1 MIINHSKPINLL
13 YDNII
18 NAIKII
24 SENYITKQKIG
35 QVVIIFGTIHIN
47 VQTLKT
53 ESEEKGMFIKTIKVK
68 KPTFAVIGAVLT
80 ALALLAVIIVTV
92 VRISSPAVY
101 EMKSEA
107 QRQAFLK
114 EMGWEVS
121 DEYDECK
128 AVTIPKEFNE
138 VYEKYNKLQKQQ
150 GFDLEDYKGKTAE
163 VYTYAVKNYGNKK
176 QEVRANLIVCEGQLV
191 GGDVCSA
198 ELDGFMQGLRKK

>member
-1 MIINHSKPINLL
+1 
-13 YDNII
+13 
-18 NAIKII
+18 
-24 SENYITKQKIG
+24 
-35 QVVIIFGTIHIN
+35 
-47 VQTLKT
+47 
-53 ESEEKGMFIKTIKVK
+53 MFIKTIKVK
-68 KPTFAVIGAVLT
+68 KPTFAVIGAVLA

-150 GFDLEDYKGKTAE
+150 
-163 VYTYAVKNYGNKK
+163 
-176 QEVRANLIVCEGQLV
+176 VRANLIVCEGQLV

>member
-1 MIINHSKPINLL
+1 M
-13 YDNII
+13 
-18 NAIKII
+18 
-24 SENYITKQKIG
+24 
-35 QVVIIFGTIHIN
+35 
-47 VQTLKT
+47 
-53 ESEEKGMFIKTIKVK
+53 
-68 KPTFAVIGAVLT
+68 IGAVLA
-80 ALALLAVIIVTV
+80 ALALLEVIIVTV

-163 VYTYAVKNYGNKK
+163 VYTYSVKNYGNKK
-176 QEVRANLIVCEGQLV
+176 AGGQGLILIVCEGQLV

>member
-1 MIINHSKPINLL
+1 MGKNHSKPIKIL
-13 YDNII
+13 YNKII

-24 SENYITKQKIG
+24 FENYITKVG
-35 QVVIIFGTIHIN
+35 QVVIFRRTTHIN
-47 VQTLKT
+47 VQTLKQ

-68 KPTFAVIGAVLT
+68 KPTFAAVGAVL
-80 ALALLAVIIVTV
+80 AAVVLLAVIVITV
-92 VRISSPAVY
+92 VRISSPVVY

-107 QRQAFLK
+107 QRQSFLK
-114 EMGWEVS
+114 DMGWEVS
-121 DEYDECK
+121 EEYDECK

-163 VYTYAVKNYGNKK
+163 VYTYTVKNYGDKK
-176 QEVRANLIVCEGQLV
+176 QEVRANLIVFGGQLI

>member
-1 MIINHSKPINLL
+1 
-13 YDNII
+13 
-18 NAIKII
+18 
-24 SENYITKQKIG
+24 
-35 QVVIIFGTIHIN
+35 
-47 VQTLKT
+47 
-53 ESEEKGMFIKTIKVK
+53 MFIKTIKVK
-68 KPTFAVIGAVLT
+68 KPTFAVIGAVLA

-114 EMGWEVS
+114 EMGW
-121 DEYDECK
+121 
-128 AVTIPKEFNE
+128 VTIPKEFNE

-163 VYTYAVKNYGNKK
+163 VYTYSVKNYGNKK

-198 ELDGFMQGLRKK
+198 ELEKVDD

>member
-1 MIINHSKPINLL
+1 
-13 YDNII
+13 
-18 NAIKII
+18 
-24 SENYITKQKIG
+24 
-35 QVVIIFGTIHIN
+35 
-47 VQTLKT
+47 
-53 ESEEKGMFIKTIKVK
+53 MFIKTIKVK
-68 KPTFAVIGAVLT
+68 KPTFAVIGAVLA

-92 VRISSPAVY
+92 VRISSP
-101 EMKSEA
+101 
-107 QRQAFLK
+107 
-114 EMGWEVS
+114 
-121 DEYDECK
+121 

-150 GFDLEDYKGKTAE
+150 GFDLEDYKGKIAE

>member
-1 MIINHSKPINLL
+1 MGKNHSKPIKIL
-13 YDNII
+13 YNKII

-24 SENYITKQKIG
+24 FENYITKIG
-35 QVVIIFGTIHIN
+35 QVVIFRRTTHIN
-47 VQTLKT
+47 VQTLKQ

-68 KPTFAVIGAVLT
+68 KPTFAAVGAVL
-80 ALALLAVIIVTV
+80 AAVVLLAVIVITV
-92 VRISSPAVY
+92 VRISSPVVY

-107 QRQAFLK
+107 QRQSFLK
-114 EMGWEVS
+114 DMGWEVS
-121 DEYDECK
+121 EEYDECK

-163 VYTYAVKNYGNKK
+163 VYTYTVKNYGDKK
-176 QEVRANLIVCEGQLV
+176 QEVRANLIVCEGQLI

>member
-1 MIINHSKPINLL
+1 
-13 YDNII
+13 
-18 NAIKII
+18 
-24 SENYITKQKIG
+24 
-35 QVVIIFGTIHIN
+35 
-47 VQTLKT
+47 
-53 ESEEKGMFIKTIKVK
+53 MFIKTIKVK
-68 KPTFAVIGAVLT
+68 KPTFAVIGAVLA

-150 GFDLEDYKGKTAE
+150 GFDLSRYRGKVCRKYVYALPGYPVRVEDARITLLIYKDR
-163 VYTYAVKNYGNKK
+163 V
-176 QEVRANLIVCEGQLV
+176 I
-191 GGDVCSA
+191 GGDISSPSA
-198 ELDGFMQGLRKK
+198 DGFMHGFDASSSVWLGLEQLA

>member
-1 MIINHSKPINLL
+1 
-13 YDNII
+13 
-18 NAIKII
+18 
-24 SENYITKQKIG
+24 
-35 QVVIIFGTIHIN
+35 
-47 VQTLKT
+47 
-53 ESEEKGMFIKTIKVK
+53 MFIKTIKVK
-68 KPTFAVIGAVLT
+68 KPTFAVIGAVLA

-92 VRISSPAVY
+92 
-101 EMKSEA
+101 
-107 QRQAFLK
+107 

>member
-1 MIINHSKPINLL
+1 
-13 YDNII
+13 
-18 NAIKII
+18 
-24 SENYITKQKIG
+24 
-35 QVVIIFGTIHIN
+35 
-47 VQTLKT
+47 
-53 ESEEKGMFIKTIKVK
+53 MFIKTIKVK
-68 KPTFAVIGAVLT
+68 KPTFAVIGAVLA

-163 VYTYAVKNYGNKK
+163 VYRIMGIRSRRSGLILSSVRDSLWEETYAQRSWTDLCRG
-176 QEVRANLIVCEGQLV
+176 
-191 GGDVCSA
+191 
-198 ELDGFMQGLRKK
+198 

>member
-1 MIINHSKPINLL
+1 
-13 YDNII
+13 
-18 NAIKII
+18 
-24 SENYITKQKIG
+24 
-35 QVVIIFGTIHIN
+35 
-47 VQTLKT
+47 
-53 ESEEKGMFIKTIKVK
+53 MFIKTIKVK
-68 KPTFAVIGAVLT
+68 KPTFAVIGAVLA

-138 VYEKYNKLQKQQ
+138 VYEKYNKRQKLQ
-150 GFDLEDYKGKTAE
+150 GFDLD
-163 VYTYAVKNYGNKK
+163 
-176 QEVRANLIVCEGQLV
+176 
-191 GGDVCSA
+191 
-198 ELDGFMQGLRKK
+198 

>member
-1 MIINHSKPINLL
+1 
-13 YDNII
+13 
-18 NAIKII
+18 
-24 SENYITKQKIG
+24 
-35 QVVIIFGTIHIN
+35 
-47 VQTLKT
+47 
-53 ESEEKGMFIKTIKVK
+53 
-68 KPTFAVIGAVLT
+68 
-80 ALALLAVIIVTV
+80 
-92 VRISSPAVY
+92 
-101 EMKSEA
+101 
-107 QRQAFLK
+107 
-114 EMGWEVS
+114 MGWEVS

-198 ELDGFMQGLRKK
+198 ELDGFMQGLRKKVGV

>member
-1 MIINHSKPINLL
+1 
-13 YDNII
+13 
-18 NAIKII
+18 
-24 SENYITKQKIG
+24 
-35 QVVIIFGTIHIN
+35 
-47 VQTLKT
+47 
-53 ESEEKGMFIKTIKVK
+53 MFIKTIKVK
-68 KPTFAVIGAVLT
+68 KPTFAVIGAVLA

-92 VRISSPAVY
+92 VRI
-101 EMKSEA
+101 
-107 QRQAFLK
+107 
-114 EMGWEVS
+114 WEVS

>member
-1 MIINHSKPINLL
+1 
-13 YDNII
+13 
-18 NAIKII
+18 
-24 SENYITKQKIG
+24 
-35 QVVIIFGTIHIN
+35 
-47 VQTLKT
+47 
-53 ESEEKGMFIKTIKVK
+53 MFIKTIKVK
-68 KPTFAVIGAVLT
+68 KPTFAVIRAVLA

-128 AVTIPKEFNE
+128 EVTIPKEFNE

>member
-1 MIINHSKPINLL
+1 
-13 YDNII
+13 
-18 NAIKII
+18 
-24 SENYITKQKIG
+24 
-35 QVVIIFGTIHIN
+35 
-47 VQTLKT
+47 
-53 ESEEKGMFIKTIKVK
+53 MFIKTIKVK
-68 KPTFAVIGAVLT
+68 KPTFAVIGAVLA

-163 VYTYAVKNYGNKK
+163 VYTYAVKNYGIRSRRSGLILSS
-176 QEVRANLIVCEGQLV
+176 VRDSLWEEMYAQRSWTDLCRG
-191 GGDVCSA
+191 
-198 ELDGFMQGLRKK
+198 

>member
-1 MIINHSKPINLL
+1 
-13 YDNII
+13 
-18 NAIKII
+18 
-24 SENYITKQKIG
+24 
-35 QVVIIFGTIHIN
+35 
-47 VQTLKT
+47 
-53 ESEEKGMFIKTIKVK
+53 MFIKTIKVK

-163 VYTYAVKNYGNKK
+163 VYTYAVKNYGKK
-176 QEVRANLIVCEGQLV
+176 
-191 GGDVCSA
+191 
-198 ELDGFMQGLRKK
+198 K

>member
-1 MIINHSKPINLL
+1 
-13 YDNII
+13 
-18 NAIKII
+18 
-24 SENYITKQKIG
+24 
-35 QVVIIFGTIHIN
+35 
-47 VQTLKT
+47 
-53 ESEEKGMFIKTIKVK
+53 MFIKTIKVK
-68 KPTFAVIGAVLT
+68 KPTFAVIGAILA
-80 ALALLAVIIVTV
+80 ALALLAVIIVT
-92 VRISSPAVY
+92 
-101 EMKSEA
+101 A

-114 EMGWEVS
+114 EMGWEES

>member
-24 SENYITKQKIG
+24 FENYITKQKIG
-35 QVVIIFGTIHIN
+35 QVVIIFGTTHIN

-68 KPTFAVIGAVLT
+68 KPTFAVIGAVLA

>member
-1 MIINHSKPINLL
+1 MCIR
-13 YDNII
+13 D
-18 NAIKII
+18 
-24 SENYITKQKIG
+24 
-35 QVVIIFGTIHIN
+35 
-47 VQTLKT
+47 
-53 ESEEKGMFIKTIKVK
+53 
-68 KPTFAVIGAVLT
+68 
-80 ALALLAVIIVTV
+80 
-92 VRISSPAVY
+92 R
-101 EMKSEA
+101 
-107 QRQAFLK
+107 
-114 EMGWEVS
+114 
-121 DEYDECK
+121 CK

>member
-1 MIINHSKPINLL
+1 
-13 YDNII
+13 
-18 NAIKII
+18 
-24 SENYITKQKIG
+24 
-35 QVVIIFGTIHIN
+35 
-47 VQTLKT
+47 
-53 ESEEKGMFIKTIKVK
+53 MFIKTIKVK
-68 KPTFAVIGAVLT
+68 KPTFAVIGAVLA

-138 VYEKYNKLQKQQ
+138 VHHTMAVLLSRPLCRTPILSFLLQDI
-150 GFDLEDYKGKTAE
+150 F
-163 VYTYAVKNYGNKK
+163 
-176 QEVRANLIVCEGQLV
+176 
-191 GGDVCSA
+191 
-198 ELDGFMQGLRKK
+198 LRPF

>member
-1 MIINHSKPINLL
+1 
-13 YDNII
+13 
-18 NAIKII
+18 
-24 SENYITKQKIG
+24 
-35 QVVIIFGTIHIN
+35 
-47 VQTLKT
+47 
-53 ESEEKGMFIKTIKVK
+53 MFIKTIKVK
-68 KPTFAVIGAVLT
+68 KPTFAVIGAVLA

-163 VYTYAVKNYGNKK
+163 VYTYAVKNMGI
-176 QEVRANLIVCEGQLV
+176 RSRRSGLILS
-191 GGDVCSA
+191 SA
-198 ELDGFMQGLRKK
+198 RDSLWEEMYAQRSWTDLCRG

>member
-1 MIINHSKPINLL
+1 
-13 YDNII
+13 
-18 NAIKII
+18 
-24 SENYITKQKIG
+24 
-35 QVVIIFGTIHIN
+35 
-47 VQTLKT
+47 
-53 ESEEKGMFIKTIKVK
+53 MFIKTIKVK
-68 KPTFAVIGAVLT
+68 KPTFAVIGAVLA

-176 QEVRANLIVCEGQLV
+176 HEVRANLIVCEGQLV

>member
-1 MIINHSKPINLL
+1 
-13 YDNII
+13 
-18 NAIKII
+18 
-24 SENYITKQKIG
+24 
-35 QVVIIFGTIHIN
+35 
-47 VQTLKT
+47 
-53 ESEEKGMFIKTIKVK
+53 MFIKTIKVK
-68 KPTFAVIGAVLT
+68 KPTFAVIGAVLA

-114 EMGWEVS
+114 E
-121 DEYDECK
+121 
-128 AVTIPKEFNE
+128 IPKEFNE

-176 QEVRANLIVCEGQLV
+176 QEVRANLIVCKGQLV

>member
-1 MIINHSKPINLL
+1 
-13 YDNII
+13 
-18 NAIKII
+18 
-24 SENYITKQKIG
+24 
-35 QVVIIFGTIHIN
+35 
-47 VQTLKT
+47 
-53 ESEEKGMFIKTIKVK
+53 MFIKTIKVK
-68 KPTFAVIGAVLT
+68 KPTFAVIGAVLA

-150 GFDLEDYKGKTAE
+150 
-163 VYTYAVKNYGNKK
+163 
-176 QEVRANLIVCEGQLV
+176 EVRANLIVCEGQLV